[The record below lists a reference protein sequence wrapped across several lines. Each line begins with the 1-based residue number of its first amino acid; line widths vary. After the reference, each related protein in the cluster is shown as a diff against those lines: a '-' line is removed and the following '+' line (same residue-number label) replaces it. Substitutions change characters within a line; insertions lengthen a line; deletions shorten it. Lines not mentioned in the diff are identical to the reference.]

1 MPGQFKN
8 SEETKLEE
16 ETLSD
21 TTAQQRMERLAEK
34 AAEKSLK
41 TEQLYD
47 EDHDIFSK

>member
-8 SEETKLEE
+8 AEETRLEE
-16 ETLSD
+16 EIRSD
-21 TTAQQRMERLAEK
+21 TTAQERMERLAEK
-34 AAEKSLK
+34 AAEKSSK